1 MQIDSMFKYRFMW
14 TLGVVGLFGT
24 LGYTVYSGCWGYW
37 LLSYVYFRCLWFFT
51 NNIGLHRYFSHRGY
65 KTGPKRHK
73 FLAWITVLAGV
84 GSPFTWTIHHRHH
97 HRYSDKDKDLHSPH
111 ESSWRS
117 ITGSWAI
124 KDINWWVNEKQV
136 RTLPKDLVRDPTVMF
151 IHQNYYKFWAI
162 IFLSALIFGGWQFC
176 LFFVMQPVGWNLF
189 HGALVNYF
197 NHTPWPGSYR
207 NYDSEDT
214 SYNNK
219 YIHWFLLGEGLHN
232 NHHAQPYNISQA
244 HRPGEFDPAAW
255 VIRRY
260 FEVKDEPV

>member
-1 MQIDSMFKYRFMW
+1 MW
-14 TLGVVGLFGT
+14 ALGVLGLFGT
-24 LGYTVYSGCWGYW
+24 ISYTIYSQCWGYW

-51 NNIGLHRYFSHRGY
+51 NNISLHRYFSHRGF
-65 KTGPKRHK
+65 KTGSKRHK

-97 HRYSDKDKDLHSPH
+97 HKYSDKDKDLHSPK
-111 ESSWRS
+111 ESPWLS
-117 ITGSWAI
+117 ITSLWAI
-124 KDINWWVNEKQV
+124 KDTSWWINEKQV

-151 IHQNYYKFWAI
+151 IHEHYYKFWSI
-162 IFLSALIFGGWQFC
+162 IFLLALILGGWQFC

-197 NHTPWPGSYR
+197 NHTAWPGSYR
-207 NYDSEDT
+207 NYNNEDT

-232 NHHAQPYNISQA
+232 NHHAHPGNYSQA

-255 VIRRY
+255 VVSKF
-260 FEVKDEPV
+260 FEIKDTPA